1 MVDQETATKRI
12 TIGDRMFTI
21 QGLGSND
28 PYFRSLEDGFEPDFE
43 ALARTFVRDDYVCI
57 DIGANIGIKSI
68 LLAQIASRGRVIAIE
83 PGPNVARL
91 LEVNIAHSGMSNVSV
106 VQAAVSDRVGVLHFA
121 GDSAYGHIAASGAE
135 VAATTLGDIVTS
147 NGLKR
152 LDFVKI
158 DVEGFE
164 FPILKSSLEILN
176 EHRSLVLFEFNPWCQ
191 MVMGRFNPADL
202 IEWVG
207 ANFSHLYVVHK
218 TLNKSFVLEHVENA
232 NCLKIL
238 EDVLKNGW
246 LVIDLLVTN
255 AEDRLSQTIIPY
267 TIIAQSDVRSPEVA
281 DDELYALNQR
291 IATLNAELDAQRSA
305 RQAAEAAQVAAEA
318 AMNAA
323 EAARVAAETAM
334 NAACARL
341 LIMDGTLESMHASM
355 SWRLTAP
362 LRGFASRHPRFVQ
375 GVLAFIERH
384 PWLGRDAVLLARN
397 IWRIATLRPVIR
409 RTPLIATADDHSRC
423 VPSPSP
429 DCNSSSMPG
438 TRSNR

>member
-1 MVDQETATKRI
+1 
-12 TIGDRMFTI
+12 MFFSSSTP
-21 QGLGSND
+21 GVKWSW
-28 PYFRSLEDGFEPDFE
+28 ED
-43 ALARTFVRDDYVCI
+43 
-57 DIGANIGIKSI
+57 
-68 LLAQIASRGRVIAIE
+68 
-83 PGPNVARL
+83 
-91 LEVNIAHSGMSNVSV
+91 
-106 VQAAVSDRVGVLHFA
+106 
-121 GDSAYGHIAASGAE
+121 
-135 VAATTLGDIVTS
+135 
-147 NGLKR
+147 
-152 LDFVKI
+152 
-158 DVEGFE
+158 
-164 FPILKSSLEILN
+164 
-176 EHRSLVLFEFNPWCQ
+176 
-191 MVMGRFNPADL
+191 FNPADL

-267 TIIAQSDVRSPEVA
+267 TIIAQSDARSPEVA
-281 DDELYALNQR
+281 DDELNALNQR

-384 PWLGRDAVLLARN
+384 PWLGRDAATIGTQYLAHSHVAARHPTN
-397 IWRIATLRPVIR
+397 TLDSHGRRPFQVCALTQPR
-409 RTPLIATADDHSRC
+409 L
-423 VPSPSP
+423 
-429 DCNSSSMPG
+429 
-438 TRSNR
+438 

>member
-12 TIGDRMFTI
+12 TIGDRTFTV
-21 QGLGSND
+21 QGLGNND
-28 PYFRSLEDGFEPDFE
+28 PYFRSLEDGFEPEFE
-43 ALARTFVRDDYVCI
+43 ALSRTFVRDDYVCI

-68 LLAQIASRGRVIAIE
+68 LLSQIASRGRVIAVE
-83 PGPNVARL
+83 PGPNVAQL
-91 LEVNIAHSGMSNVSV
+91 LEANIADSGMSNVSV
-106 VQAAVSDRVGVLHFA
+106 VRAAVSDRVGVLHFA
-121 GDSAYGHIAASGAE
+121 GDSAYGHIAASGVE
-135 VAATTLGDIVTS
+135 VAATTLADIVTS
-147 NGLKR
+147 KGLKR

-164 FPILKSSLEILN
+164 FPILKSSLGTLN

-238 EDVLKNGW
+238 EDVLRNGW

-255 AEDRLSQTIIPY
+255 AEERLSQAIISPTIIG
-267 TIIAQSDVRSPEVA
+267 QSAARSPEVA
-281 DDELYALNQR
+281 DDERNASNQH
-291 IATLNAELDAQRSA
+291 IAHLSAEPDARLSA
-305 RQAAEAAQVAAEA
+305 GQVAEAARVAAAEA

-323 EAARVAAETAM
+323 
-334 NAACARL
+334 CARL
-341 LIMDGTLESMHASM
+341 VIMDATLESMRASM

-362 LRGFASRHPRFVQ
+362 LRGFASRYPRFVRS
-375 GVLAFIERH
+375 VLAFIERH
-384 PWLGRDAVLLARN
+384 PWLGRDAALLVRN

-409 RTPLIATADDHSRC
+409 RTPW
-423 VPSPSP
+423 
-429 DCNSSSMPG
+429 
-438 TRSNR
+438 

>member
-1 MVDQETATKRI
+1 MVAQDTATKRI

-121 GDSAYGHIAASGAE
+121 GDSAYGHIADSGAE
-135 VAATTLGDIVTS
+135 VAATTLADIMTS
-147 NGLKR
+147 NDLKR

-191 MVMGRFNPADL
+191 MVMGRFDPADL
-202 IEWVG
+202 IEWTG

-218 TLNKSFVLEHVENA
+218 TLNRSFVLEHVESA

-246 LVIDLLVTN
+246 LVTFWLQMPRN
-255 AEDRLSQTIIPY
+255 
-267 TIIAQSDVRSPEVA
+267 
-281 DDELYALNQR
+281 
-291 IATLNAELDAQRSA
+291 
-305 RQAAEAAQVAAEA
+305 
-318 AMNAA
+318 
-323 EAARVAAETAM
+323 
-334 NAACARL
+334 
-341 LIMDGTLESMHASM
+341 
-355 SWRLTAP
+355 
-362 LRGFASRHPRFVQ
+362 GF
-375 GVLAFIERH
+375 
-384 PWLGRDAVLLARN
+384 
-397 IWRIATLRPVIR
+397 LRPYFLK
-409 RTPLIATADDHSRC
+409 P
-423 VPSPSP
+423 
-429 DCNSSSMPG
+429 
-438 TRSNR
+438 